1 MPCRLQSACCPPRS
15 CCPPWDEAAIQEVP
29 TGLEHYSTGKNP
41 VLGDV
46 GGAGLLLPVLVRP
59 SDGQV

>member
-29 TGLEHYSTGKNP
+29 TGLEHYSTGRNP
-41 VLGDV
+41 VLGGV
-46 GGAGLLLPVLVRP
+46 GGGRP
-59 SDGQV
+59 APPCVGEA

>member
-29 TGLEHYSTGKNP
+29 TGLEHYSTGRNP
-41 VLGDV
+41 VLGDMGCGEGRPAPPCV
-46 GGAGLLLPVLVRP
+46 GEA
-59 SDGQV
+59 